1 MVWAFGG
8 LVVGTIDSAIIKAN
22 QESAGALIG
31 YIPAGY
37 PDVETSIEAAV
48 ALLENGF
55 DAIELGIPYSDPVM
69 DGTVIQQTTTHAL
82 EQGFKVADFFAVVR
96 GITARSTKPVLTMTY
111 YNIIHAY
118 GLEKFATNF
127 VAAGGV
133 GVIIPDLIV
142 DEAAPWLA
150 AAKKHGLETIF
161 LASSTSTD
169 ERLARIS
176 QASSGFVY
184 AVSTLGVTG
193 ARTSLDQSAREL
205 VTRLKE
211 QSVKNSCVGIGI
223 SNAEQVKEVL
233 SYAEGAI
240 VGSAL
245 VTALVEGGVRK
256 LAQLATDLVKGKSR

>member
-1 MVWAFGG
+1 MGV
-8 LVVGTIDSAIIKAN
+8 IDSVIAKAN

-37 PDVETSIEAAV
+37 PDVPTSIDAAV

-69 DGTVIQQTTTHAL
+69 DGAVIQKATTYAL
-82 EQGFKVADFFAVVR
+82 EQGFKVADFFEVIR
-96 GITARSTKPVLTMTY
+96 GIGKRSIKPVLTMTY

-118 GLEKFATNF
+118 GLDRFAADF

-150 AAKKHGLETIF
+150 VAETHGIETIF

-169 ERLARIS
+169 ERLARIV
-176 QASSGFVY
+176 QASTGFVY

-193 ARTSLDQSAREL
+193 ARDSLDQSAHEL
-205 VTRLKE
+205 VERLKA
-211 QSVKNSCVGIGI
+211 NGARHSCVGIGI
-223 SNAEQVKEVL
+223 SNAVQVEEVL
-233 SYAEGAI
+233 RYAEGAI

-245 VTALVEGGVRK
+245 VAALIEGGVPQ
-256 LAQLATDLVKGKSR
+256 LTQLAVNLSKGKAR